1 MITYQQAFYGL
12 KNDLQQVYDAQ
23 EAAAIAHEILFH
35 ITGLDKLQRLM
46 KKEELLTAVQ
56 EKQFADMQ
64 QQLLAGR
71 PMQYVLETAW
81 FMGRPFYVNEQVLI
95 PRPETEELVQWI
107 IDGQTPESQAA
118 IIDIGTGSGCIPIS
132 LKLAMPQTQISA
144 CDVSTGALAV
154 AQRNAAELSAA
165 IRFIQLDFLSDERNR
180 LPAFDIIVSSPPY
193 IPDSYRA
200 ETDSHV
206 KDHEPSLALFVPD
219 SDPLLFYKAIAAFG
233 QEHLKR
239 GGAVYCE
246 LHADHAEATKEMF
259 AATGYHADLRKDM
272 HGNWRMLKGR
282 LAG

>member
-154 AQRNAAELSAA
+154 AQRNAAQLSAA

-180 LPAFDIIVSSPPY
+180 LPAFDIIVSNPPY